1 MLTLTRFTVP
11 PEVIA
16 AGLARLGITPI
27 ASSALR
33 SLPTPPAPARTLEES
48 ELETSGGVVPEFAAA
63 LEVLAAPT
71 TILSV
76 TSNRVGRSTFHT
88 ANFVRGSVDG
98 PVVMQARTQD
108 GAMDLAVVPSVT
120 EATVLI
126 DQLLNV
132 TAFPGGAAGAWSLSL
147 PGYAALL
154 AMSDLLLEA
163 QTQAR
168 LQRSLAGRPPAVTAP
183 ALEEQLARGIAGN
196 DTRWAVTAGQV
207 TMLRGLL
214 SAQGHMAAGLEELLA
229 TGLAVRRGDGIY
241 PSGHGDTLAA
251 MFAQLFSCGSVAL
264 SHVVEGRQVLVAFL
278 SLFRSVAGLTTVNV
292 ASDDDVPQVEVV
304 RSTQT
309 GVILTLRKLL
319 ENRAP
324 GPELL
329 HVPGP
334 QAPATIPI
342 APSSPGPQQPG
353 GHGPA
358 PAGTVPPRPTTAP
371 PRPSTPPP
379 TPSPAGPPPPAPSA
393 AAPPPPPPPPSAPTW
408 VPTHTVPPGGL
419 PAWAS
424 PDPSI
429 PPVTTLDAQLPVRL
443 DRIDTGWGHLTCSN
457 GFTCWVDAARLD
469 ELPGV

>member
-11 PEVIA
+11 PEVVA
-16 AGLARLGITPI
+16 AGLARLGLAPI

-33 SLPTPPAPARTLEES
+33 SLPTPSAPARTLQDAG
-48 ELETSGGVVPEFAAA
+48 LETSDRVVPDFAAA

-76 TSNRVGRSTFHT
+76 TSNRAGRSTFHT
-88 ANFVRGSVDG
+88 ANFVRGTIDG

-108 GAMDLAVVPSVT
+108 GAMDLALIPTVT

-132 TAFPGGAAGAWSLSL
+132 TAFPGGGAGSWSLSL

-168 LQRSLAGRPPAVTAP
+168 LQRSLAAGPPAVTAQ
-183 ALEEQLARGIAGN
+183 ALEDQLARGIAGN

-214 SAQGHMAAGLEELLA
+214 PAQGKMTAGLEELLS
-229 TGLAVRRGDGIY
+229 TGLAVRQADGIF

-292 ASDDDVPQVEVV
+292 AADDDVPTVDVV
-304 RSTQT
+304 RSTQA
-309 GVILTLRKLL
+309 GVILMLRKLL

-329 HVPGP
+329 HVPGA
-334 QAPATIPI
+334 QAPATIPT
-342 APSSPGPQQPG
+342 APDPAGPPPSG
-353 GHGPA
+353 ARPA
-358 PAGTVPPRPTTAP
+358 PAGAVPPRPTGAP
-371 PRPSTPPP
+371 PRPETPPP
-379 TPSPAGPPPPAPSA
+379 TPSPAGPPPPMA
-393 AAPPPPPPPPSAPTW
+393 AAPPPPPPPSAPTW
-408 VPTHTVPPGGL
+408 VPTHTVPAEGL
-419 PAWAS
+419 PAWAT
-424 PDPSI
+424 PDPSA
-429 PPVTTLDAQLPVRL
+429 PPVTTLDARLPVRL
-443 DRIDTGWGHLTCSN
+443 DRVDTGWGHLTCSN
-457 GFTCWVDAARLD
+457 GFTCWVDVARLD

>member
-11 PEVIA
+11 PEVVA

-33 SLPTPPAPARTLEES
+33 ALPTSSAPARTLQEAD
-48 ELETSGGVVPEFAAA
+48 LETSGEVVPEFAAA

-76 TSNRVGRSTFHT
+76 TSNRAGRSTFHT
-88 ANFVRGSVDG
+88 ANFVRGTIDG

-108 GAMDLAVVPSVT
+108 GAMDLAVVPTVT

-126 DQLLNV
+126 DQLLHV
-132 TAFPGGAAGAWSLSL
+132 TAFPGGGAGTWSLSL
-147 PGYAALL
+147 TGYAALL

-168 LQRSLAGRPPAVTAP
+168 LQRRLAASPPAVTAQ
-183 ALEEQLARGIAGN
+183 ALEDQLARGVTGN

-214 SAQGHMAAGLEELLA
+214 PAQGQMAAGLDELLE
-229 TGLAVRRGDGIY
+229 TGLAVRQGDGIY

-251 MFAQLFSCGSVAL
+251 MLAQLFSCGSVAL

-278 SLFRSVAGLTTVNV
+278 SLFRSVAGLTTANV
-292 ASDDDVPQVEVV
+292 SADVDVPRVEVI
-304 RSTQT
+304 RSTQA
-309 GVILTLRKLL
+309 GVILTMRKLL

-334 QAPATIPI
+334 QAPATIP
-342 APSSPGPQQPG
+342 ATPGT
-353 GHGPA
+353 A
-358 PAGTVPPRPTTAP
+358 VPPRPTGAP
-371 PRPSTPPP
+371 PRPQVPPP
-379 TPSPAGPPPPAPSA
+379 TPSPSGPPPPVP
-393 AAPPPPPPPPSAPTW
+393 AAPPSPPPPSAPAW
-408 VPTHTVPPGGL
+408 VPTHAVPSGGL
-419 PAWAS
+419 PAWAN
-424 PDPSI
+424 PDPSV
-429 PPVTTLDAQLPVRL
+429 PPVTTLDARLPVRL
-443 DRIDTGWGHLTCSN
+443 DRVDTGWGHLTCSN
-457 GFTCWVDAARLD
+457 GFTCWVDAGRLD